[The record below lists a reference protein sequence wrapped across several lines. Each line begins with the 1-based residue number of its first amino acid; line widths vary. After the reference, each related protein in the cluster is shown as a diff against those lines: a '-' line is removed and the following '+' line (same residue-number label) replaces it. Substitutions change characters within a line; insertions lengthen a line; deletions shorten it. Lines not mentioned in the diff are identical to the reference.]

1 MLLPVLLAFSLQH
14 PLTVEVTPPSFVKAM
29 EPQIAIDSDDRVYIT
44 YGMGDATYV
53 SISTDK
59 GRSYR
64 QPVKVGE
71 PGRLSLGMRRG
82 PRIAVNKG
90 VVTVTATYGGQGRGR
105 DGDIV
110 AFRSMDK
117 GATWSAPVYINT
129 SAVRLGKGYTPCRSP
144 WTAP

>member
-1 MLLPVLLAFSLQH
+1 MLLPVLLAFALQH

-90 VVTVTATYGGQGRGR
+90 VVTVTATYGARE
-105 DGDIV
+105 GDEMGT
-110 AFRSMDK
+110 SSL
-117 GATWSAPVYINT
+117 SALGIRAQHGLRPYT
-129 SAVRLGKGYTPCRSP
+129 STASAVRLGKGYTPCRSP